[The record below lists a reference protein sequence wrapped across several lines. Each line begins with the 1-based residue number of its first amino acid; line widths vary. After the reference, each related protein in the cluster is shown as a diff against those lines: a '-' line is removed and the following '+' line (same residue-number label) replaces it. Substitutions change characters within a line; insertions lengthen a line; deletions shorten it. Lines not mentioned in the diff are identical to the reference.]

1 MTWTAPTAQDRL
13 EILRSTTTVAIVGAS
28 DNPERASYAVGS
40 YLLANSN
47 YAVRFVT
54 PMTPTVLGHPT
65 YASLADLPEPPDLV
79 DVFRKPSELS
89 VVFDDAIALGAKTL
103 WLQLGLYDEPLAQ
116 RAAAAG
122 IAVVMDRCLKI
133 DHAQFHRDLP

>member
-54 PMTPTVLGHPT
+54 PMTTTVLGHPT

-89 VVFDDAIALGAKTL
+89 GVLDDAIALGAKTL
-103 WLQLGLYDEPLAQ
+103 WLQLGLYDEALAQ